1 MSSID
6 NIFGVNGLGTE
17 NPTRQPVKSLGQEQ
31 FLELM
36 VAQLKNQDPMKPM
49 QNGEF
54 LGQLAQFG
62 TVNGIQQLQQSFA
75 GLSASLQ
82 SNQALM
88 ASSLVGRS
96 VLVPSAQ
103 AALGDSGAISGV
115 VDFPVSTANA
125 SVGIYTEAGQLVRRI
140 DLGAQ
145 PTGQARFTW
154 DGASDGGQ
162 ALPPGQYRI
171 RAESVDGGVTTAR
184 DTLVSAKVDSV
195 SLGGTQGL
203 MLNLAGIGAV
213 PLAQIRQI
221 G

>member
-6 NIFGVNGLGTE
+6 SIFGVNGPGTDK
-17 NPTRQPVKSLGQEQ
+17 PARQPVKALGQEQ
-31 FLELM
+31 FLALM
-36 VAQLKNQDPMKPM
+36 VAQLKNQDPLKPM

-75 GLSASLQ
+75 SLSASLQ

-96 VLVPSAQ
+96 VLVPSAE
-103 AALGDSGAISGV
+103 AALGDSGAVSGV
-115 VDFPVSTANA
+115 VDLPVASASV

-145 PTGQARFTW
+145 AAGHARFTW
-154 DGASDGGQ
+154 DGTSDGGQ

-171 RAESVDGGVTTAR
+171 RAESSDAGVTTAR
-184 DTLVSAKVDSV
+184 DTLISAKVDSV

-213 PLAQIRQI
+213 PLAQVKQI

>member
-6 NIFGVNGLGTE
+6 NLFGISGLGTDK
-17 NPTRQPVKSLGQEQ
+17 PARQPVKALGQEQ

-36 VAQLKNQDPMKPM
+36 IAQLKNQDPLKPM

-75 GLSASLQ
+75 SLSASLQ
-82 SNQALM
+82 SSQALM

-103 AALGDSGAISGV
+103 AALADGANVSGV
-115 VDFPVSTANA
+115 IELPVA
-125 SVGIYTEAGQLVRRI
+125 SASVAVGIYTETGALVRRI

-145 PTGQARFTW
+145 PAGQVRFTW
-154 DGASDGGQ
+154 DGKSDAGQ
-162 ALPPGQYRI
+162 PLPPGQYRI
-171 RAESVDGGVTTAR
+171 RAESVDGGVSTAR
-184 DTLVSAKVDSV
+184 DTLVSARVDSV

-203 MLNLAGIGAV
+203 QLNLAGLGAV

>member
-6 NIFGVNGLGTE
+6 NIFGVNGPGTDK
-17 NPTRQPVKSLGQEQ
+17 PTRQPVKALGQEQ

-36 VAQLKNQDPMKPM
+36 VAQLKNQDPLKPM

-75 GLSASLQ
+75 SLSASLQ

-103 AALGDSGAISGV
+103 AARGDSGAVSGV
-115 VDFPVSTANA
+115 VDLPVASASV
-125 SVGIYTEAGQLVRRI
+125 SVGIYTEAGELVRRI

-145 PTGQARFTW
+145 GAGQVRFTW
-154 DGASDGGQ
+154 DGMSDGGQ
-162 ALPPGQYRI
+162 MLPPGQYRI
-171 RAESVDGGVTTAR
+171 RAESSDGGVTTAR
-184 DTLVSAKVDSV
+184 DTLISAKVDSV

-213 PLAQIRQI
+213 PLAQVKQI

>member
-6 NIFGVNGLGTE
+6 NIFGVGGLGTDK
-17 NPTRQPVKSLGQEQ
+17 PTRQPVKSLGQEQ

-36 VAQLKNQDPMKPM
+36 IAQLKNQDPMKPM

-103 AALGDSGAISGV
+103 AALGEGGAISGV
-115 VDFPVSTANA
+115 IDLPVA
-125 SVGIYTEAGQLVRRI
+125 SARVALGIYTEGGALVRRI
-140 DLGAQ
+140 DLGAR
-145 PTGQARFTW
+145 PAGHARFTW
-154 DGASDGGQ
+154 DGMSDGGQ
-162 ALPPGQYRI
+162 LLPPGQYRI
-171 RAESVDGGVTTAR
+171 RAESTDGGVTTAR
-184 DTLVSAKVDSV
+184 EALIAAKVDSV
-195 SLGGTQGL
+195 SLGGPQGL
-203 MLNLAGIGAV
+203 LLNLAGIGAV
-213 PLAQIRQI
+213 PLTQIRQI